1 MLNFEL
7 GLSENGECAVR
18 GNKGMSNWAEM
29 GVTFTEKSVS
39 TSIFWKKWEDLESDE
54 KV

>member
-1 MLNFEL
+1 MLNLEL
-7 GLSENGECAVR
+7 GLSENDDCAIR
-18 GNKGMSNWAEM
+18 GNKGMSNWGEM

-39 TSIFWKKWEDLESDE
+39 TPICWKKWEDLESDE